1 MFNLNLFSDELQ
13 FPHHP
18 KFKNESLVIL
28 DAFIKLGLRS
38 HVLLFSSGTT
48 NTHPKGFALSL
59 EALISNAKAVNQ
71 HFKLTS
77 SDVWGLSL
85 PSYHVGGL
93 SVMIRSSLLNSRPV
107 DLGIWNP
114 QEWIKKIHDH
124 QVTITTVV
132 PTQVY
137 DLVNQKLRAPSSLKF
152 LIVGGDYLSLELEKR
167 AIQLGWPVIKTFGM
181 TEVCSQL
188 ASAQVVGGDL
198 KVLSPHEIKIDASQ
212 RLWVKSQCLYTFE
225 FKLIDKVHLA
235 HSKELL
241 DEFGFYPTQD
251 LAQYDQSNLLPLGR
265 LDDQLK
271 ISGRLV
277 SFNALKEKLYQYALE
292 NNLYGKVELMHF
304 ADERSGKKL
313 RVLHLPGITLR
324 EDLFAP
330 LTFETMEVSAFERT
344 DLGKLKK

>member
-1 MFNLNLFSDELQ
+1 MFNLNLYSEELQ

-28 DAFIKLGLRS
+28 DAFMKLGLRS

-48 NTHPKGFALSL
+48 NSHPKGFALSL
-59 EALISNAKAVNQ
+59 EALILNAKAVNE
-71 HFKLTS
+71 HFNLSS

-85 PSYHVGGL
+85 PDYHVGGL
-93 SVMIRSSLLNSRPV
+93 SVLIRSAVLSSPSV

-124 QVTITTVV
+124 DVTITTVV

-137 DLVNQKLRAPSSLKF
+137 DLVNLQLRAPSSLKF

-188 ASAQVVGGDL
+188 ASAQEVGGEL

-225 FKLIDKVHLA
+225 FKLTDKVHLT
-235 HSKELL
+235 HSKEHL

-251 LAQYDQSNLLPLGR
+251 LAQYDQSSLLPLGR
-265 LDDQLK
+265 LDDQFK
-271 ISGRLV
+271 VSGRLV

-292 NNLYGKVELMHF
+292 NNIYGKVELTHRQ
-304 ADERSGKKL
+304 DERAGKKL
-313 RVLHLPGITLR
+313 RVLHLPGVYLR

-330 LTFETMEVSAFERT
+330 LNFETQEVNSFERT